1 MHLLTEAS
9 DYADC
14 YIKAMN
20 DEDMLM
26 ADLYRGLSEQHLQ
39 GYDKV
44 RTTAASYLSKKRTS
58 EPMLGEVYNMVK
70 EVEMDLYNEVKKKL
84 MR

>member
-1 MHLLTEAS
+1 MLNEAS

-26 ADLYRGLSEQHLQ
+26 ADLYKALSEQHLQ

-44 RTTAASYLSKKRTS
+44 RTTTAAYLAKKRTS
-58 EPMLGEVYNMVK
+58 EPMLGDFYNMVK
-70 EVEMDLYNEVKKKL
+70 EITMDLYNEIKKKL